1 MKQEPR
7 NKILIADDS
16 SVNRTLLTKI
26 LETEFDVV
34 CAEDGFCA
42 VDILKKEDDIS
53 LVLLDIQM
61 PNMVGFG
68 VMDIMKSDDKLKD
81 IPIVIETVNDDSNMQ
96 VKALQKGVA
105 DFIIKPFNSMV
116 VFNRIK

>member
-42 VDILKKEDDIS
+42 VDILKKEDDIK
-53 LVLLDIQM
+53 I
-61 PNMVGFG
+61 
-68 VMDIMKSDDKLKD
+68 
-81 IPIVIETVNDDSNMQ
+81 
-96 VKALQKGVA
+96 
-105 DFIIKPFNSMV
+105 
-116 VFNRIK
+116 